1 MLIDLVRHGTT
12 GRDGYLDGR
21 TDHPL
26 SAEGRVQFESQTADR
41 VWTTIVTSPLQRAR
55 EAAQGLARA
64 RNLGLRIDQDWAELD
79 FGIWDGRRKSEL
91 EAEPATD
98 AALAAFY
105 RDPQAHPPPEG
116 ESWVSFEMR
125 IGRAL
130 GRLADAANP
139 GSSSAGPTLVVTH
152 AGPVRLALSMVCGLP
167 LDSLWAVRIG
177 FGTRIRLNF
186 EAVASG
192 RFWGEIMEISQP

>member
-26 SAEGRVQFESQTADR
+26 SAEGRTQFGSQTADR
-41 VWTTIVTSPLQRAR
+41 NWSTIVTSPLRRAR
-55 EAAQGLARA
+55 EAAEGLAEA

-79 FGIWDGRRKSEL
+79 FGVWDGRRKSEL
-91 EAEPATD
+91 EAEPAIH

-105 RDPQAHPPPEG
+105 RDPSTYAPSGG
-116 ESWVSFEMR
+116 ETWASFEMR

-130 GRLADAANP
+130 RRLAH
-139 GSSSAGPTLVVTH
+139 SAGPGPALVVTH
-152 AGPVRLALSMVCGLP
+152 AGPMRLALSLVCGLP
-167 LDSLWAVRIG
+167 LNSLWALRVG

-186 EAVASG
+186 EAVADD
-192 RFWGEIMEISQP
+192 RFWGEIVEISQP

>member
-26 SAEGRVQFESQTADR
+26 SAEGRAQFESQAADR
-41 VWTTIVTSPLQRAR
+41 VWTTIVTSPLLRAR
-55 EAAQGLARA
+55 EAAQRLAQA
-64 RNLGLRIDQDWAELD
+64 RNLGLRIDEDWAELD

-91 EAEPATD
+91 EAEPAAH

-105 RDPQAHPPPEG
+105 RDPKAHAPPGG
-116 ESWVSFEMR
+116 ESWASFEMR

-130 GRLADAANP
+130 GRLADSANP
-139 GSSSAGPTLVVTH
+139 GPTLVVTH
-152 AGPVRLALSMVCGLP
+152 AGPMRVALHQICGLP
-167 LDSLWAVRIG
+167 FNSLWAVRIG
-177 FGTRIRLNF
+177 FATRIRLNF
-186 EAVASG
+186 EIATNG
-192 RFWGEIMEISQP
+192 HRWGEIMEISQP

>member
-12 GRDGYLDGR
+12 ARDGYLDGI

-26 SAEGRVQFESQTADR
+26 SAEGRAQFESQTADR
-41 VWTTIVTSPLQRAR
+41 IWTTIVTSPLRRAR
-55 EAAQGLARA
+55 EAAEGLAEA
-64 RNLGLRIDQDWAELD
+64 RNLGLRIDQDWAELN
-79 FGIWDGRRKSEL
+79 FGVWDGRRKSEL
-91 EAEPATD
+91 EAEPATH

-105 RDPQAHPPPEG
+105 RDPQAYAPPGG
-116 ESWVSFEMR
+116 ESWASLEMR

-130 GRLADAANP
+130 GRLAD
-139 GSSSAGPTLVVTH
+139 SSSPGPTLVVTH

-167 LDSLWAVRIG
+167 LNSLWALRVG

-186 EAVASG
+186 EVATNG
-192 RFWGEIMEISQP
+192 RFWGEIVEISQP

>member
-26 SAEGRVQFESQTADR
+26 SAEGRAQFESQTADR
-41 VWTTIVTSPLQRAR
+41 IWPTIVTSPLLRAR
-55 EAAQGLARA
+55 EAAQGLAEA
-64 RNLGLRIDQDWAELD
+64 RNLGLRIDEDWAELN
-79 FGIWDGRRKSEL
+79 FGVWDGRRKSEL
-91 EAEPATD
+91 EAEPATH

-105 RDPQAHPPPEG
+105 RDPSAHAPPGG
-116 ESWVSFEMR
+116 EPWASFEMR

-130 GRLADAANP
+130 GRIADSASP
-139 GSSSAGPTLVVTH
+139 GPALVVTH

-167 LDSLWAVRIG
+167 LNSLWALRVG

-186 EAVASG
+186 EAVANG
-192 RFWGEIMEISQP
+192 RFWGEIIEISQP

>member
-26 SAEGRVQFESQTADR
+26 AAEGRAQFESQTADR
-41 VWTTIVTSPLQRAR
+41 IWPTIVTSPLLRAR
-55 EAAQGLARA
+55 EAAQRLAEA
-64 RNLGLRIDQDWAELD
+64 RNLGLRIDRDWAELD
-79 FGIWDGRRKSEL
+79 FGVWDGRRKSEL
-91 EAEPATD
+91 EAEPATH
-98 AALAAFY
+98 AALVAFY
-105 RDPQAHPPPEG
+105 RDPQAHAPPGG
-116 ESWVSFEMR
+116 ESWASFEMR

-130 GRLADAANP
+130 GRLADSSSP
-139 GSSSAGPTLVVTH
+139 GSSSAGPALVVTH

-167 LDSLWAVRIG
+167 LNSLWALRVG

-186 EAVASG
+186 EAVPNG
-192 RFWGEIMEISQP
+192 GFWGEIMEISQP

>member
-26 SAEGRVQFESQTADR
+26 SAEGRAQFESQTADR
-41 VWTTIVTSPLQRAR
+41 NWPTIVTSPLRRAR
-55 EAAQGLARA
+55 EAAEALAEA
-64 RNLGLRIDQDWAELD
+64 RNLGLRIDEDWAELN
-79 FGIWDGRRKSEL
+79 FGVWDGRRKSEL
-91 EAEPATD
+91 EAEPAIH

-105 RDPQAHPPPEG
+105 RDPSADAPPGG
-116 ESWVSFEMR
+116 ESWASFEMR

-130 GRLADAANP
+130 GRLAD
-139 GSSSAGPTLVVTH
+139 SASPGPTLVVTH
-152 AGPVRLALSMVCGLP
+152 AGPMRVALHQVCGLP

-177 FGTRIRLNF
+177 FATRIRLNC
-186 EAVASG
+186 EVAANG
-192 RFWGEIMEISQP
+192 HKWGEIVEISQP